1 MPEIRFLEP
10 RNIREV
16 WKREDKNF
24 TPWLSE
30 IEPLARLFEACGL
43 ALGDGPTV
51 QREVKI
57 PGVNRS
63 LDLLVELDTGEKVAI
78 ENQYAESDHDH
89 LTRALA
95 YAIGLEV
102 TTVIIVAESHRAE
115 FVAVADY
122 LNSAGLSYTHGIR
135 VFLVSV
141 QVVGVP
147 GGDTVYPIF
156 EAVAAPN
163 DWKAAVTN
171 SKSGAPARENTAI
184 YDIHDRILPMLR
196 DATGLF
202 QNVSPSS
209 SYWKTGAPGIWGVSV
224 AYAVLKTSMY
234 GQAWFFR
241 YGFPKTSM
249 AGYQVLLQHKDEI
262 EARYPDVDFRWRTE
276 RQYPALEVSVTDIGH
291 STDVTDEKLK
301 EVVSVVCMMQDII
314 EKYRDEI
321 SAAMSAVDEKK
332 STK

>member
-1 MPEIRFLEP
+1 VPEIRFLEP
-10 RNIREV
+10 RNIRDV
-16 WKREDKNF
+16 WKREDQNF

-30 IEPLARLFEACGL
+30 IEPMSRLFEACGL
-43 ALGDGPTV
+43 SLGTEPTI

-63 LDLLVELDTGEKVAI
+63 LDLLVEIETGEKIAI

-95 YAIGLEV
+95 YAVGLEV
-102 TTVIIVAESHRAE
+102 NTVVIVAESHREE
-115 FVAVADY
+115 FIAVAEY
-122 LNSAGLSYTHGIR
+122 LNSAGLSYAHGIR

-141 QVVGVP
+141 EVVGVP

-171 SKSGAPARENTAI
+171 SKSGSAAPPNTAI
-184 YDIHDRILPMLR
+184 YDIHDRILPMVR
-196 DATGLF
+196 EATGLF
-202 QNVSPSS
+202 QNVKPSS
-209 SYWKTGAPGIWGVSV
+209 SYWKSGAPGIWGVSV
-224 AYAVLKTSMY
+224 AYAVLKNSMY

-241 YGFPKTSM
+241 YGYSKTSK
-249 AGYQVLLQHKDEI
+249 AGYEVLVRHREEI
-262 EARYPDVDFRWRTE
+262 ESAYPGVEFRWRGD
-276 RQYPALEVSVTDIGH
+276 RQYPALEVGVADIGYA
-291 STDVTDEKLK
+291 TKVEDEKLA
-301 EVVSVVCMMQDII
+301 EVVKVVAMMKEIVD
-314 EKYRDEI
+314 KYRDEI
-321 SAAMSAVDEKK
+321 SEAMGSVDEEK